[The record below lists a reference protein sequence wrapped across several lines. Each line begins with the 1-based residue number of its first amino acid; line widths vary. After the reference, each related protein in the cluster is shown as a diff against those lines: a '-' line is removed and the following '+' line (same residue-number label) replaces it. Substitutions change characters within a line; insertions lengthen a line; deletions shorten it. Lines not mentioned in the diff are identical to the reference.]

1 MSAPPPT
8 VWAMT
13 RSWPKPPPLFELD
26 ELESPGETVTWVPR
40 SQATEP
46 DALFSLDEP
55 VVDATAETTIAVDV
69 AIDVDIEIDAVAVTD
84 GGETAIEVDVQIDLE
99 VATTVEV
106 VRDRWTSRVGV
117 FDLETTGID
126 VAEDRIVTAYVGLL
140 DASGNVIHEEHWLAD
155 PGMEIPAGATEV
167 HGITTAHARANG
179 RPAREVVAEVTAALR
194 TLLSAGIPVVAYNA
208 AYDFSLLKYEGER
221 HGLAPLDSPAP
232 VIDPLVI
239 DKTLDKYRAGKRTLD
254 VVAAHYAVPLES
266 AHEASADAIA
276 AGRVALALAER
287 YADRLP
293 EDVLELHTRQ
303 IGWAREQAASLTE
316 YFIRIGRIEASE
328 VLDGAWPV
336 R

>member
-1 MSAPPPT
+1 
-8 VWAMT
+8 MT

-26 ELESPGETVTWVPR
+26 ELDSPGETVTWVPR

-46 DALFSLDEP
+46 DALFSLEEP
-55 VVDATAETTIAVDV
+55 PVEQAAAANVIAAVQTIAAVETV
-69 AIDVDIEIDAVAVTD
+69 ETVVEIETV
-84 GGETAIEVDVQIDLE
+84 
-99 VATTVEV
+99 TTVETTVDAV
-106 VRDRWTSRVGV
+106 VEIETVAEIEAAFDAMPERWTSRIGV

-140 DASGNVIHEEHWLAD
+140 DGAGNVIHEEHWLAD
-155 PGMEIPAGATEV
+155 PGVDIPEGATNV
-167 HGITTAHARANG
+167 HGITTEYARANG
-179 RPAREVVAEVTAALR
+179 RPAAEVVAEVTHALR
-194 TLLSAGIPVVAYNA
+194 TLLAGGIPVVAYNA

-239 DKTLDKYRAGKRTLD
+239 DKTLDKYRKGKRTLD
-254 VVAAHYAVPLES
+254 VVAAHYAVPLDA

-287 YADRLP
+287 FADRLP

-316 YFIRIGRIEASE
+316 YFIRIGRIEPSE
-328 VLDGAWPV
+328 VVDGAWPV